1 MSPSYSTFDP
11 SRRQF
16 LRNLV
21 GASAAAGLPSVLGW
35 TSSAPAT
42 DVRIQGRVQAEGEGL
57 EGVPVTDGRRI
68 VDTAA
73 DGSFEL
79 ASSTRQPFV
88 YLSVPSGYRIPT
100 RPTGTAQFYRP
111 IAPDADGEMEVQFD
125 LAPLRQS
132 DEQHAFLVL
141 ADPQTQTEADMQQF
155 RDAVVP
161 AVQDTVAALG
171 DQPVF
176 GVTDGDI
183 TFDSPELYPQY
194 EAAVQNMGVP
204 FLQVLGNHDMDYGA
218 PTDDGSAQTYRDQ
231 FGPPYY
237 SFDRGTVHYVV
248 LDDVFWNQ
256 HEYFGYVDDAQLAWL
271 AADLERV
278 EPGRPVVVFQH
289 IPAYSTLSI
298 REGEDRPEAT
308 EMVTNRSALY
318 DLLSPYEAHI
328 CAGHTHEHE
337 HVLREGIH
345 EHIHGA
351 ACGAWWTADICY
363 DGTPRGF
370 GVYEVNGTDLRWRY
384 QSADHETD
392 HQLRVYERGA
402 DPTAPDEFVANVWD
416 WDPEWTVTWSEDGV
430 QRGRMARRVG
440 RDPQAVELFEGD
452 KPDRF
457 TWIRPART
465 GHLFYAPV
473 TPDHGRLR
481 VEATDRFGRT
491 YSAPLGDLPVP
502 NNSSNGR

>member
-1 MSPSYSTFDP
+1 MMSSSSFDP

-16 LRNLV
+16 LRRIA
-21 GASAAAGLPSVLGW
+21 GAGAAIGLPAAFGGTPAAA
-35 TSSAPAT
+35 TT
-42 DVRIQGRVQAEGEGL
+42 NVRIRGRVQAKGEGV

-79 ASSTRQPFV
+79 LSSTRQPFV
-88 YLSVPSGYRIPT
+88 YLSVPAGYRMPT

-111 IAPDADGEMEVQFD
+111 IAPDGDGEMNVQFD
-125 LAPLRQS
+125 LAPLRRS

-171 DQPVF
+171 DQALF
-176 GVTDGDI
+176 GVTCGDI

-194 EAAVQNMGVP
+194 EAAVQDMGVP

-218 PTDDGSAQTYRDQ
+218 PSDDGSAQTYRDQ
-231 FGPPYY
+231 FGPTYY
-237 SFDRGTVHYVV
+237 SFDRGAVHYVV
-248 LDDVFWNQ
+248 LDNVFWNQ
-256 HEYFGYVDDAQLAWL
+256 HEYFGYIDDTQLAWL

-278 EPGRPVVVFQH
+278 EAGRPVVVFQH

-298 REGEDRPEAT
+298 REGKDRPKIT

-318 DLLSPYEAHI
+318 ELLAPYDAHL

-337 HVLREGIH
+337 HVLREGVH

-351 ACGAWWTADICY
+351 ACGAWWTADICF
-363 DGTPRGF
+363 DGTPRGY
-370 GVYEVNGTDLRWRY
+370 GVYEVDGTELSWRY
-384 QSADHETD
+384 QSADHASD
-392 HQLRVYERGA
+392 YQLRVYGRGA
-402 DPTAPDEFVANVWD
+402 DPTAPNEVVANVWD
-416 WDPEWTVTWSEDGV
+416 WDPEWTVMWYEDGV
-430 QRGRMARRVG
+430 RRGPMAKRVG
-440 RDPQAVELFEGD
+440 RDPRAVALFED
-452 KPDRF
+452 DPPERF
-457 TWIRPART
+457 PWIRPGRT

-473 TPDHGRLR
+473 ASDHGRLR
-481 VEATDRFGRT
+481 VEVVDRFGRT
-491 YSAPLGDLPVP
+491 YTAELSPADAIPSRSDP
-502 NNSSNGR
+502 